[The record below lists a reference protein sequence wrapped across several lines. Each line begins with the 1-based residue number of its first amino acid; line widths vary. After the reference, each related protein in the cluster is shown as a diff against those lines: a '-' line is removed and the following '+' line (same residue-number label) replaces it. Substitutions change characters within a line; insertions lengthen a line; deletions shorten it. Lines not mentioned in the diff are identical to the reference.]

1 MTAAPALSFET
12 VREELAAAAP
22 FAAAAGLVIDAA
34 NLAERN
40 PRFVVTFVNT
50 RGEPFPVEFDCR
62 DYPAYPP
69 TVEFLDE
76 ARVTRGLP
84 SLYPNVFHP
93 MPCVCARYNR
103 KAYGERGGPHGEWRL
118 VDWQLPTGNGVAVD
132 SIVMMLS
139 DLHSKIAA
147 SSGRLG

>member
-1 MTAAPALSFET
+1 MTAAPSLSLET
-12 VREELAAAAP
+12 VREELAVAAP
-22 FAAAAGLVIDAA
+22 FAAAAGLAIDVAG
-34 NLAERN
+34 LAESDL
-40 PRFVVTFVNT
+40 RFVVTFANAAGH
-50 RGEPFPVEFDCR
+50 RFPLEFDCR

-76 ARVTRGLP
+76 ARTACGLP

-103 KAYGERGGPHGEWRL
+103 KAYAERNGPHGDWRL
-118 VDWQLPTGNGVAVD
+118 IDWQLPTGTGVAVD
-132 SIVMMLS
+132 SIAMMLS
-139 DLHSKIAA
+139 DLHSKIAT

>member
-1 MTAAPALSFET
+1 MTAAPALSLET
-12 VREELAAAAP
+12 VREELAAAAA
-22 FAAAAGLVIDAA
+22 FAAAAGLVIDDTGF
-34 NLAERN
+34 AESDLRL
-40 PRFVVTFVNT
+40 VVTFVNAAGD
-50 RGEPFPVEFDCR
+50 RFPAEFDCR

-69 TVEFLDE
+69 TIEFLDE
-76 ARVTRGLP
+76 TRTARGLS

-103 KAYGERGGPHGEWRL
+103 KAYSERGGPHGDWRL
-118 VDWQLPTGNGVAVD
+118 VDWQLPTGSGVAVD

>member
-1 MTAAPALSFET
+1 MTAAPALSLET
-12 VREELAAAAP
+12 VREELAAAAA
-22 FAAAAGLVIDAA
+22 FAAAAGLVIDVADLRED
-34 NLAERN
+34 NV
-40 PRFVVTFVNT
+40 RFVVTFVNAAGA
-50 RGEPFPVEFDCR
+50 RFPAEFDCR

-76 ARVTRGLP
+76 ERATRGLP

-103 KAYGERGGPHGEWRL
+103 KAYSERGGPHGDWRL

>member
-1 MTAAPALSFET
+1 MTAAPTLSLEI

-22 FAAAAGLVIDAA
+22 FAAAAGLVIDATG
-34 NLAERN
+34 LAEGN
-40 PRFVVTFVNT
+40 LRFVVTFVN
-50 RGEPFPVEFDCR
+50 RVGDRFPAEFDCR

-76 ARVTRGLP
+76 TRTARGLP
-84 SLYPNVFHP
+84 LLYPNVFHP

-147 SSGRLG
+147 SSGRIG

>member
-1 MTAAPALSFET
+1 
-12 VREELAAAAP
+12 
-22 FAAAAGLVIDAA
+22 
-34 NLAERN
+34 
-40 PRFVVTFVNT
+40 
-50 RGEPFPVEFDCR
+50 
-62 DYPAYPP
+62 
-69 TVEFLDE
+69 
-76 ARVTRGLP
+76 
-84 SLYPNVFHP
+84 VFHP

-103 KAYGERGGPHGEWRL
+103 KAYSERGGPHGDWRL

>member
-1 MTAAPALSFET
+1 MTAAPALSLET
-12 VREELAAAAP
+12 VREELAAAAS
-22 FAAAAGLVIDAA
+22 FAAAAGLVIDVADLRED
-34 NLAERN
+34 NV
-40 PRFVVTFVNT
+40 RFVVTFVNASGA
-50 RGEPFPVEFDCR
+50 RFPAEFDCR

-76 ARVTRGLP
+76 ECATRGLP

-103 KAYGERGGPHGEWRL
+103 KAYSERGGPHGDWRL